1 MKKRQR
7 EHYYATFK
15 RQLNK
20 ESERHNKVQ
29 SITFD
34 DNILHEYVAPN
45 EHRRRMK
52 KFRSQLIGI
61 RFRSYK
67 RAVSCPPGLLR
78 INWNAWENN
87 NEA

>member
-7 EHYYATFK
+7 EHYYTTFK

-45 EHRRRMK
+45 EHKRRTK
-52 KFRSQLIGI
+52 KLRSQLIGI

-67 RAVSCPPGLLR
+67 RAVNCQKGLYKM
-78 INWNAWENN
+78 NHNA
-87 NEA
+87 